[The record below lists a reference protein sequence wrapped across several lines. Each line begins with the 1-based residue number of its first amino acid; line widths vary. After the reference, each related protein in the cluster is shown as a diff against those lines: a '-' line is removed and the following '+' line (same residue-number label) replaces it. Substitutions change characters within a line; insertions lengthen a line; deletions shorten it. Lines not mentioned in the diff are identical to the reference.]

1 MSKKIQRRNTPQTN
15 AVTADGNKWMI
26 PDNFLLL
33 WSLLLTLA
41 VFFNTLGAGF
51 VNWDDHGYLWLNGL
65 IQPLSGGS
73 IANMFTGHTCG
84 NYSPLVVLSYSIE
97 HIFDPV
103 VKPGEMVVDNFNPFT
118 YHLTNVLLHLGATA
132 MSFFL
137 FRALGLR
144 SWALGIATV
153 LFGIHPMRSESVAWV
168 TERKDVLYGL
178 FYIGALLSYWKYL
191 NEPTGKSRWM
201 IWTIILGT
209 LSYFSKIQ
217 AVSLPLSLICL
228 DYYYGRDI
236 KNWRVW
242 IEKTHFWL
250 LSLAIGLVGL
260 HFLNVAEG
268 FKDTGYS
275 PVERFFFATYSL
287 FNYLLK
293 VVAPFGL
300 SAYYPY
306 PDKGA
311 LPVLYYVTPI
321 VLAGTG
327 WWVWK
332 SAKHNRTVVFAFMFF
347 LVNIMFVLQFKG
359 AGKAFMADRFTYIP
373 YLGIFYALARGY
385 QSVMDGGASPMLRR
399 LLPYLAAGFIA
410 LFAFLAFRQ
419 NATWQSSLT
428 LWENVTGKFPDDA
441 LSWNN
446 YGLAYLDLNEDEKA
460 AIVFEKGL
468 KADPSSFDLLYN
480 AGITMNR
487 LGRYRDAIPYFDR
500 LITVRPDDANARFTR
515 AQILLNAKEPLKAI
529 ADYRKALELGIKKP
543 RYEVLEGIGKAAYNA
558 GMYAEALEALNEAIS
573 ERDNFNCQ
581 YLRGNCLAA
590 TGRMNDALNAFSRS
604 VELNPQ
610 FAEGYNNKANALA
623 SLRRY
628 SEALPLYNKAVEL
641 KPGALDFICNRG
653 LAKKDSGDLQGACAD
668 WKEAAGK
675 GYPAGAALL
684 KQFCGQ

>member
-1 MSKKIQRRNTPQTN
+1 MSKKIQQRNIPQIN
-15 AVTADGNKWMI
+15 AVPADNSKWTV
-26 PDNFLLL
+26 PDNILLL
-33 WSLLLTLA
+33 WGLLLTFA

-51 VNWDDHGYLWLNGL
+51 VNWDDHGYLWLNPL
-65 IQPLSGGS
+65 IQPLSGEAL
-73 IANMFTGHTCG
+73 ANMFTGHTCG
-84 NYSPLVVLSYSIE
+84 NYSPLVVLTYSIE
-97 HIFDPV
+97 HLFDPV
-103 VKPGEMVVDNFNPFT
+103 VKPGEMVADNFNPFT

-178 FYIGALLSYWKYL
+178 FYIGSLLSYWKYL
-191 NEPTGKSRWM
+191 SEPAGKSRWM
-201 IWTIILGT
+201 IWTVVLGV

-250 LSLAIGLVGL
+250 LSLVIGLAGL
-260 HFLNVAEG
+260 HFLGLAEG
-268 FKDTGYS
+268 LKDTGYS
-275 PVERFFFATYSL
+275 PVERFFFATFSL
-287 FNYLLK
+287 FSYLLK
-293 VVAPFGL
+293 LAAPFDL

-311 LPVLYYVTPI
+311 LPALYYATPL
-321 VLAGTG
+321 VLAGIG

-332 SAKHNRTVVFAFMFF
+332 SAGKGRTIVFAFMFF

-373 YLGIFYALARGY
+373 YLGLFFALAHGY
-385 QSVMDGGASPMLRR
+385 QSAMDGGASPLIRR

-410 LFAFLAFRQ
+410 LLAFLTFRQ
-419 NATWQSSLT
+419 NKTWQSSLT
-428 LWENVTGKFPDDA
+428 LWENVTNKFPDDA

-446 YGLAYLDLNEDEKA
+446 YGLAYLDMNAD
-460 AIVFEKGL
+460 L
-468 KADPSSFDLLYN
+468 KADVVFNQGLRADPDSPDLLYN

-500 LITVRPDDANARFTR
+500 LVTLRPDDANARFTR
-515 AQILLNAKEPLKAI
+515 AQILLNSKEPVKAI
-529 ADYRKALELGIKKP
+529 ADYRKALELGVKKP
-543 RYEVLEGIGKAAYNA
+543 KYEVLEGIGKAAYNA
-558 GMYAEALEALNEAIS
+558 GMYAEALEALNEATS
-573 ERDNFNCQ
+573 EKDNFNCQ
-581 YLRGNCLAA
+581 YLIGNCLAA

-604 VELNPQ
+604 IELNPE

-623 SLRRY
+623 SLRRF
-628 SEALPLYNKAVEL
+628 SEAIPMYNKAVEL
-641 KPGALDFICNRG
+641 KPGAFDFLCNRG
-653 LAKKDSGDLQGACAD
+653 LAKKDMGDLQGACAD
-668 WKEAAGK
+668 WNLAASK
-675 GYPAGAALL
+675 GYTPAQGLSR
-684 KQFCGQ
+684 QFCGQ

>member
-1 MSKKIQRRNTPQTN
+1 MSKKIQRRSIPGTSTVAP
-15 AVTADGNKWMI
+15 VEPKWSV

-33 WSLLLTLA
+33 WGLLLTVV

-51 VNWDDHGYLWLNGL
+51 VNWDDHGYLWLNPL
-65 IQPLSGGS
+65 IQPLSGE
-73 IANMFTGHTCG
+73 ALVNMFTGHTCG
-84 NYSPLVVLSYSIE
+84 NYSPLVVLTYSIE
-97 HIFDPV
+97 HIFDQV
-103 VKPGEMVVDNFNPFT
+103 VKPGAMAADNFNPFT
-118 YHLTNVLLHLGATA
+118 YHLTNVVLHLGTTA

-178 FYIGALLSYWKYL
+178 FYTGSLFAYWKYL

-201 IWTIILGT
+201 AWTIILGI

-228 DYYYGRDI
+228 DYYYGRNI
-236 KNWRVW
+236 RNWRVW
-242 IEKTHFWL
+242 LEKTHFWL

-260 HFLNVAEG
+260 HFLDVAEG
-268 FKDTGYS
+268 FRDTGYS

-293 VVAPFGL
+293 LVAPFEL

-306 PDKGA
+306 PEKGA
-311 LPVLYYVTPI
+311 LPALYYVTPLL
-321 VLAGTG
+321 LAGIG

-332 SAKHNRTVVFAFMFF
+332 STGKGRTVVFAFMFF

-373 YLGIFYALARGY
+373 YLGLFFLLAHGY
-385 QSVMDGGASPMLRR
+385 QSAMDGGVSPVLRR
-399 LLPYLAAGFIA
+399 MLPYLAAIFIA
-410 LFAFLAFRQ
+410 LCAFLTFRQ
-419 NATWQSSLT
+419 NATWKSSLT
-428 LWENVTGKFPDDA
+428 LWENVTDKFPGDA

-446 YGLAYLDLNEDEKA
+446 YGLAYLDLDENEKA
-460 AIVFEKGL
+460 AETFEKGL
-468 KADPSSFDLLYN
+468 KSSPASADLLYN

-487 LGRYRDAIPYFDR
+487 LGRYTDALPYFDR
-500 LITVRPDDANARFTR
+500 LLTSKPTDANGFFTR
-515 AQILLNAKEPLKAI
+515 AQILLNAKQPVKAV
-529 ADYRKALELGIKKP
+529 ADYRKALELGVKKP

-558 GMYAEALEALNEAIS
+558 GMYTEALEALNEAIS
-573 ERDNFNCQ
+573 EKDDFNRQ
-581 YLRGNCLAA
+581 YLKGNCLAA
-590 TGRMNDALNAFSRS
+590 TGRMNEALAAFSRS
-604 VELNPQ
+604 IELNPE
-610 FAEGYNNKANALA
+610 FAEGYNNRANALA
-623 SLRRY
+623 SLRRF
-628 SEALPLYNKAVEL
+628 SEAIPMYNKAIEL
-641 KPGALDFICNRG
+641 KPGAADFICNRG
-653 LAKKDSGDLQGACAD
+653 LAKKDSGDLQGACSD
-668 WKEAAGK
+668 WKEAAGR
-675 GYPAGAALL
+675 GYATGAALL

>member
-1 MSKKIQRRNTPQTN
+1 MSKKIQHRNTPQTN
-15 AVTADGNKWMI
+15 TVPADGKKWVV

-33 WSLLLTLA
+33 WCLLLTFA

-51 VNWDDHGYLWLNGL
+51 VNWDDHGYLWLNSL
-65 IQPLSGGS
+65 IQPLSGEAVAG
-73 IANMFTGHTCG
+73 MFTGHTCG
-84 NYSPLVVLSYSIE
+84 NYSPLVVLTYSIE

-103 VKPGEMVVDNFNPFT
+103 VKPGAMVADNFNPFT

-178 FYIGALLSYWKYL
+178 FYIGALFSYWKFL
-191 NEPTGKSRWM
+191 SEPAGKTRWM
-201 IWTIILGT
+201 VWTVVLGV

-228 DYYYGRDI
+228 DYYHGRDI
-236 KNWRVW
+236 RSWRVW
-242 IEKTHFWL
+242 IEKSHFWL
-250 LSLAIGLVGL
+250 LSLVIGLVGL
-260 HFLNVAEG
+260 HFLDVAEG

-275 PVERFFFATYSL
+275 PLERFFFATYSL

-293 VVAPFGL
+293 LVAPFDL

-306 PDKGA
+306 PEKGA
-311 LPVLYYVTPI
+311 LPVLYYVTPLA
-321 VLAGTG
+321 LAGIG

-332 SAKHNRTVVFAFMFF
+332 SAGNGRTIVFAFLFF

-373 YLGIFYALARGY
+373 YLGLFFALAHGY
-385 QSVMDGGASPMLRR
+385 QSAMEGGVSPVFRR

-410 LFAFLAFRQ
+410 LFAFLTFRQ

-428 LWENVTGKFPDDA
+428 LWENVTGKFPNDA

-446 YGLAYLDLNEDEKA
+446 YGLAYLDLDEDEKA
-460 AIVFEKGL
+460 AVVFEKGL

-500 LITVRPDDANARFTR
+500 LIAIRPDDANARFTR
-515 AQILLNAKEPLKAI
+515 AQILLNAKEPVKAM

-558 GMYAEALEALNEAIS
+558 GMYTEALEALNEAIS
-573 ERDNFNCQ
+573 EKDNFNCQ

-590 TGRMNDALNAFSRS
+590 TGRMNDALAAFGRS
-604 VELNPQ
+604 IELNPE

-623 SLRRY
+623 SLRRF
-628 SEALPLYNKAVEL
+628 SEALPMYNKAIEL
-641 KPGALDFICNRG
+641 KPGAPDFICNRG
-653 LAKKDSGDLQGACAD
+653 LAKKDSGDLQGACSD

-675 GYPAGAALL
+675 GYATGAALL